1 MPPPAQLQT
10 RIEKMQSP
18 DSDLRFM
25 ALNDLASDLAKNLLS
40 NQDEASEAK
49 LTRQVVALL
58 ADKNSEVKNQAVK
71 CLGQLIKVVRPAQM
85 DSTIDQ
91 LIEYSGGKDDELR
104 DIAGLALKTVTAEL
118 PQDGAVA
125 PRTIQKLV
133 PKLLQQLST
142 PTTPPDALIE
152 TLATLTILVSRFP
165 SHVPPTE
172 PMTVLTP
179 LLAHARP
186 AVRKR
191 AISTIA
197 SFVPHLSDA
206 ETQAFISSTIL
217 PGLANN
223 KVALDA
229 QRTTVHLVAAVARY
243 LAPSLGEV
251 VPGVLAGI
259 GREDEELREAG
270 LQALELLTLRCP
282 SEIAPFLPELVTA
295 GTTYIK
301 YDPNYA
307 ADDEDGEDEP
317 MADGDEEEEDEDE
330 DTGDEYS
337 DDEDT
342 SYKIRRSAT
351 KLLSA
356 IISTRPDMLGEL
368 YESVAPILVAR
379 FGDREPTVRHEVW
392 SAFTV
397 LLRQTRQLASDHSNF
412 TPTGNNQYTPLP
424 ATTSA
429 LSNVDKL
436 VPKLLKPMLKTLSPK
451 SPPPFPALILLNTL
465 LSPLPEGSPMPY
477 VFGAGTLGSFEGQLF
492 KVLAQPEALPTFT
505 YLVDHA
511 LPDADVKSKLVTLM
525 HERHPRVA
533 ADAIRAG
540 IQILHRTP
548 SLAPA
553 DVLALALQ
561 KESRERLKSASTDAA
576 VREVSANAI
585 GALFVSG
592 LAYEDEDWELV
603 RRAGAVKV
611 VSGVIRVIDERGKQ
625 RELTKEWV
633 EANVAW
639 CVELV
644 RRGTGTGG
652 GKADK
657 VEAMECLKVLLE
669 NSDGSMS
676 TDLQDTLTD
685 NLVPYL
691 TPSDP
696 TLLLHS
702 LELLT
707 FLLRSWPK
715 TWFTTVEKKVLARMY
730 PIACEPLLLPTSL
743 DALLGFVYALAEAD
757 GEIASHLVGGFKV
770 AFEKSEGGVGVAGN
784 ISKCLGAVVRAQRPM
799 AAGTINEFAKHIKPT
814 TKASQSS
821 LVLSLLTVGEIGRFI
836 DMSNQPDVFDHAL
849 GFFKSESEETR
860 SAAAFAVGKFL
871 RIFRN
876 IAIGSQ
882 ERFLPVIVKQVQT
895 DEEKRLLSMHALK
908 EVVSHCSHA
917 HLETIAESLW
927 QPLFD
932 AGSTHENSLN
942 IAASCLG
949 KLTTTNPARFLPPLE
964 ARLQDPSPTVRALV
978 VSAMRYMFGFEDANK
993 ARKELDDMLKP
1004 FVSVFLALLDDKD
1017 LNVKRLALAA
1027 LNQAA
1032 RNKPRLIEEQ
1042 LPSLLP
1048 KLYDET
1054 LPKPE
1059 LIRIMEMGPWRHKID
1074 DGLEARRTAY
1084 ETMYTLLDTS
1094 LSKLDLNEFLTIVL
1108 RGLSDESNEVK
1119 VLCHMMLHRLSQ
1131 VAPTAAAQRLDE
1143 TVDPLQA
1150 AMKEAAVD
1158 KNTVKQDLEQAAEL
1172 QRSAL
1177 RAAAALSGVI
1187 GLSHGGAP
1195 KFTAFVEGLEKGK
1208 WGAEF
1213 REQKV

>member
-1 MPPPAQLQT
+1 
-10 RIEKMQSP
+10 
-18 DSDLRFM
+18 
-25 ALNDLASDLAKNLLS
+25 
-40 NQDEASEAK
+40 
-49 LTRQVVALL
+49 
-58 ADKNSEVKNQAVK
+58 
-71 CLGQLIKVVRPAQM
+71 
-85 DSTIDQ
+85 
-91 LIEYSGGKDDELR
+91 
-104 DIAGLALKTVTAEL
+104 
-118 PQDGAVA
+118 
-125 PRTIQKLV
+125 
-133 PKLLQQLST
+133 
-142 PTTPPDALIE
+142 
-152 TLATLTILVSRFP
+152 
-165 SHVPPTE
+165 
-172 PMTVLTP
+172 
-179 LLAHARP
+179 
-186 AVRKR
+186 
-191 AISTIA
+191 
-197 SFVPHLSDA
+197 
-206 ETQAFISSTIL
+206 
-217 PGLANN
+217 
-223 KVALDA
+223 
-229 QRTTVHLVAAVARY
+229 
-243 LAPSLGEV
+243 
-251 VPGVLAGI
+251 
-259 GREDEELREAG
+259 
-270 LQALELLTLRCP
+270 
-282 SEIAPFLPELVTA
+282 
-295 GTTYIK
+295 
-301 YDPNYA
+301 
-307 ADDEDGEDEP
+307 
-317 MADGDEEEEDEDE
+317 
-330 DTGDEYS
+330 
-337 DDEDT
+337 
-342 SYKIRRSAT
+342 
-351 KLLSA
+351 
-356 IISTRPDMLGEL
+356 MLGEL

-424 ATTSA
+424 NTKSTV
-429 LSNVDKL
+429 SNVDKL

-451 SPPPFPALILLNTL
+451 SPPPLPALILLNTL

-540 IQILHRTP
+540 IQIIHRTP
-548 SLAPA
+548 SLVPT
-553 DVLALALQ
+553 DPLALALQ

-576 VREVSANAI
+576 VREVSANVI

-644 RRGTGTGG
+644 RRGTGTSGA
-652 GKADK
+652 KADK

-669 NSDGSMS
+669 KSNGSMS
-676 TDLQDTLTD
+676 TDLQDTLID
-685 NLVPYL
+685 NLLPYL

-702 LELLT
+702 LDLLT

-715 TWFTTVEKKVLARMY
+715 TWFTPIEKKVLARTY
-730 PIACEPLLLPTSL
+730 PVACEPLLIPTSL

-784 ISKCLGAVVRAQRPM
+784 ISKCLGAVVRAQRPI
-799 AAGTINEFAKHIKPT
+799 AAGTINEFAKHIK
-814 TKASQSS
+814 
-821 LVLSLLTVGEIGRFI
+821 GIG
-836 DMSNQPDVFDHAL
+836 
-849 GFFKSESEETR
+849 
-860 SAAAFAVGKFL
+860 
-871 RIFRN
+871 N

-908 EVVSHCSHA
+908 EVVSHCSQA

-932 AGSTHENSLN
+932 TGSTHENSLN

-978 VSAMRYMFGFEDANK
+978 VSAMRYMFGFEDAGK
-993 ARKELDDMLKP
+993 ARKELDEMLKP
-1004 FVSVFLALLDDKD
+1004 FVAVFLALLDDKD

-1084 ETMYTLLDTS
+1084 ETMYTLVS
-1094 LSKLDLNEFLTIVL
+1094 LIV
-1108 RGLSDESNEVK
+1108 R
-1119 VLCHMMLHRLSQ
+1119 
-1131 VAPTAAAQRLDE
+1131 
-1143 TVDPLQA
+1143 QA
-1150 AMKEAAVD
+1150 IKY
-1158 KNTVKQDLEQAAEL
+1158 
-1172 QRSAL
+1172 
-1177 RAAAALSGVI
+1177 
-1187 GLSHGGAP
+1187 
-1195 KFTAFVEGLEKGK
+1195 
-1208 WGAEF
+1208 
-1213 REQKV
+1213 

>member
-1 MPPPAQLQT
+1 MPPPAQVST

-25 ALNDLASDLAKNLLS
+25 ALNDLASDLSKNLLS
-40 NQDEASEAK
+40 NQDEQSEAK

-71 CLGQLIKVVRPAQM
+71 CLGQLIKVVRPTQM
-85 DSTIDQ
+85 DTTIDQ

-118 PQDGAVA
+118 PQEGTIA
-125 PRTIQKLV
+125 PRAIQKLV

-172 PMTVLTP
+172 PMAVLTP

-191 AISTIA
+191 TISTIA
-197 SFVPHLSDA
+197 SFVPHLSDT
-206 ETQAFISSTIL
+206 ETHSFITSTIL

-223 KVALDA
+223 KVALDT

-243 LAPSLGEV
+243 LAPSLAEV

-259 GREDEELREAG
+259 ARGDEELREAG

-282 SEIAPFLPELVTA
+282 SEIAPFLPDLITA

-307 ADDEDGEDEP
+307 ADDDDNDGEDEA
-317 MADGDEEEEDEDE
+317 MADAEDEEEEDEDE
-330 DTGDEYS
+330 DADEYS

-368 YESVAPILVAR
+368 YTSVGPVLVAR

-412 TPTGNNQYTPLP
+412 SPPSNNQYTPLP
-424 ATTSA
+424 ATQST
-429 LSNVDKL
+429 LSNVDTL

-451 SPPPFPALILLNTL
+451 SPPPLPALILLNTL
-465 LSPLPEGSPMPY
+465 LTPLPEGSPMPY
-477 VFGAGTLGSFEGQLF
+477 VFKQGTLGSFEGQLF
-492 KVLAQPEALPTFT
+492 KVLVQPEALPTFT

-511 LPDADVKSKLVTLM
+511 LPEADVKSKLVTLM

-540 IQILHRTP
+540 IQIIHRTP
-548 SLAPA
+548 SLNASDP
-553 DVLALALQ
+553 LALAVQ
-561 KESRERLKSASTDAA
+561 KESRDRLKTAGTDAA
-576 VREVSANAI
+576 VREVSAQAI

-592 LAYEDEDWELV
+592 LAYEDDDWELV
-603 RRAGAVKV
+603 RRAGGVRV
-611 VSGVIRVIDERGKQ
+611 VSGVIRVLDERGIE
-625 RELTKEWV
+625 RELNAEWV
-633 EANVAW
+633 GANVEW
-639 CVELV
+639 CVDLV
-644 RRGTGTGG
+644 RRGTGTGT
-652 GKADK
+652 GKSDK
-657 VEAMECLKVLLE
+657 VEAMECLKR
-669 NSDGSMS
+669 
-676 TDLQDTLTD
+676 TDTIKSNGTISSELQDTLTD
-685 NLVPYL
+685 NLLPYL
-691 TPSDP
+691 TPTDP
-696 TLLLHS
+696 TLLLHT
-702 LELLT
+702 LDLLT

-715 TWFTTVEKKVLARMY
+715 TWFTPIEKKVLSKIY
-730 PIACEPLLLPTSL
+730 PIACEPLLISTSL
-743 DALLGFVYALAEAD
+743 DALLGFVYALSEAD

-770 AFEKSEGGVGVAGN
+770 AFDKSEGGVGVAGN
-784 ISKCLGAVVRAQRPM
+784 ISKCLGAVVRAQRPI

-814 TKASQSS
+814 TKATQNK
-821 LVLSLLTVGEIGRFI
+821 LVLCLLTVGEIGRFI
-836 DMSNQPDVFDHAL
+836 DMSNQAEVLDNAL
-849 GFFKSESEETR
+849 GFFKSDSEEVR
-860 SAAAFAVGKFL
+860 SAAAFAVG
-871 RIFRN
+871 N

-932 AGSTHENSLN
+932 TGSTHENSLN

-978 VSAMRYMFGFEDANK
+978 VSAMRYMFGFEDAGSK
-993 ARKELDDMLKP
+993 ARKELDEMLKP
-1004 FVSVFLALLDDKD
+1004 FVAVFLALLDDKD

-1032 RNKPRLIEEQ
+1032 RNKPRLIEDQ

-1054 LPKPE
+1054 KPKPE

-1074 DGLEARRTAY
+1074 DGLETRRTAF

-1143 TVDPLQA
+1143 TVEPLQA

-1177 RAAAALSGVI
+1177 RAAAALSGVV

-1195 KFTAFVEGLEKGK
+1195 KFAAFVEGLEKGK
-1208 WGAEF
+1208 WGTEF

>member
-18 DSDLRFM
+18 DSDLRQVDAFM
-25 ALNDLASDLAKNLLS
+25 ALNDLASDLAKNVLS
-40 NQDEASEAK
+40 NQDEQSEAK

-71 CLGQLIKVVRPAQM
+71 CLGQLIKVARPAQM

-118 PQDGAVA
+118 PQEGSVA
-125 PRTIQKLV
+125 PRAIQKLA
-133 PKLLQQLST
+133 PKLLQQLGTS
-142 PTTPPDALIE
+142 TTPPDALIE
-152 TLATLTILVSRFP
+152 TLATLSILVSRFP

-172 PMTVLTP
+172 PMAVLTP
-179 LLAHARP
+179 LLTHARP

-197 SFVPHLSDA
+197 SFVPYLPEA
-206 ETQAFISSTIL
+206 ETHTFITTTIL
-217 PGLANN
+217 PGLAN
-223 KVALDA
+223 KQVALDV
-229 QRTTVHLVAAVARY
+229 QRTTVNLVAAVARH
-243 LAPSLGEV
+243 LGPSLSEI
-251 VPGVLAGI
+251 VPGVLGGI
-259 GREDEELREAG
+259 ARGDEELREGG

-282 SEIAPFLPELVTA
+282 SEITPFLPDLITA

-307 ADDEDGEDEP
+307 ADD
-317 MADGDEEEEDEDE
+317 DEDE
-330 DTGDEYS
+330 EMADADEDDEDDEDAGGEYS

-356 IISTRPDMLGEL
+356 VISTRPDMLGEL
-368 YESVAPILVAR
+368 YGNVAPVLVSR

-397 LLRQTRQLASDHSNF
+397 LVRQTRQQGQPSHA
-412 TPTGNNQYTPLP
+412 
-424 ATTSA
+424 A
-429 LSNVDKL
+429 LSSL
-436 VPKLLKPMLKTLSPK
+436 LPKLLKPMLKTLSPK
-451 SPPPFPALILLNTL
+451 TPPPLPALTLLNTL
-465 LSPLPEGSPMPY
+465 LSPLPDGGY
-477 VFGAGTLGSFEGQLF
+477 VFDKKGIEGFEGQLF
-492 KVLAQPEALPTFT
+492 KVLVQPEALPTFT
-505 YLVDHA
+505 LLVDHA
-511 LPDADVKSKLVTLM
+511 SPDADARSKLQTLIR
-525 HERHPRVA
+525 ERHPRVA
-533 ADAIRAG
+533 ADAMRASIVTIMG
-540 IQILHRTP
+540 SSAYIDAYGSNQDQPTYTP
-548 SLAPA
+548 DSARLGQSKDLAN
-553 DVLALALQ
+553 ALQ
-561 KESRERLKSASTDAA
+561 IESRDRLKSASTDVS
-576 VREVSANAI
+576 VREISAKAI
-585 GALFVSG
+585 GALFVAG
-592 LAYEDEDWELV
+592 LPYEDEDWELV

-611 VSGVIRVIDERGKQ
+611 VSGVVRMMGEREVKSD
-625 RELTKEWV
+625 WV
-633 EANVAW
+633 EPNVDW

-644 RRGTGTGG
+644 RRGTGAG
-652 GKADK
+652 GKGDK

-669 NSDGSMS
+669 KTNGAMSD
-676 TDLQDTLTD
+676 DLQETLLD
-685 NLVPYL
+685 NLVQYL
-691 TPSDP
+691 TPADP

-702 LELLT
+702 LTLLT

-715 TWFTTVEKKVLARMY
+715 AWYSSVEQKILPKIY
-730 PIACEPLLLPTSL
+730 PIATEPLLLTTLL
-743 DALLGFVYALAEAD
+743 DAMLGFVYALAEAD

-770 AFEKSEGGVGVAGN
+770 AFEKSGKEASVAGN
-784 ISKCLGAVVRAQRPM
+784 ISKCLGAVVRAQRPI

-814 TKASQSS
+814 TKVSQNN
-821 LVLSLLTVGEIGRFI
+821 LVLCLLTVGEIGRFI
-836 DMSNQPDVFDHAL
+836 DMSNQPEVFDNSL
-849 GFFKSESEETR
+849 GFFKSDSEEVR
-860 SAAAFAVGKFL
+860 SAAAFAVG
-871 RIFRN
+871 N

-882 ERFLPVIVKQVQT
+882 ERFLPIIVKQVQN
-895 DEEKRLLSMHALK
+895 DDEKRLLSMHALK

-917 HLETIAESLW
+917 HLESIAESLW

-932 AGSTHENSLN
+932 TGSAHENALN

-964 ARLQDPSPTVRALV
+964 ARLGDTNPTVRALV
-978 VSAMRYMFGFEDANK
+978 VSAMRYMFGFEGQESG
-993 ARKELDDMLKP
+993 RSELDEMLRP
-1004 FVSVFLALLDDKD
+1004 FVKVFLSLLDDKD
-1017 LNVKRLALAA
+1017 LSVKRLALAA

-1032 RNKPRLIEEQ
+1032 RNKPRLIEDQ

-1094 LSKLDLNEFLTIVL
+1094 LPKLDMNEFVTIVL

-1131 VAPTAAAQRLDE
+1131 VAPTAVAQRLDE

-1150 AMKEAAVD
+1150 AMKEAPVD

-1177 RAAAALSGVI
+1177 RAAAALSSVV

-1195 KFTAFVEGLEKGK
+1195 KFTTFIDGLEKGK
-1208 WGAEF
+1208 WGADF
-1213 REQKV
+1213 RDQKM